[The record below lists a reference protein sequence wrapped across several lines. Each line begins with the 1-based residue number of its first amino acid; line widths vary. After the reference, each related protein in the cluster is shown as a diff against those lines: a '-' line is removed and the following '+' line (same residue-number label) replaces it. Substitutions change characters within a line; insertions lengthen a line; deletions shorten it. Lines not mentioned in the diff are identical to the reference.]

1 VKNTRISIARQQRN
15 IEHLQFYTTVAHHLL
30 NSTLLFSLRKYFFNL
45 SNLEAWF
52 FYVRLK
58 YLKIFFHYLKQ
69 NLYLEKVMPKY
80 DPAEPQSSKQL
91 TIYYNLHCVH
101 KKAER
106 EIKTTKK

>member
-1 VKNTRISIARQQRN
+1 M
-15 IEHLQFYTTVAHHLL
+15 L
-30 NSTLLFSLRKYFFNL
+30 
-45 SNLEAWF
+45 
-52 FYVRLK
+52 
-58 YLKIFFHYLKQ
+58 
-69 NLYLEKVMPKY
+69 KY